1 MNEINRFLQLTF
13 LIKNTVA
20 IDLLFTFMFELS
32 ESLATY
38 RFGRQLNVH
47 KPFPLQL
54 DSFQ

>member
-38 RFGRQLNVH
+38 RFGRQINVH

-54 DSFQ
+54 DPFQ